1 MKKTK
6 EFIMYESDK
15 SFTQLTPEQY
25 RKFDMWIAQN
35 NQELYENK
43 IAYEVRW
50 GKDKSFYV
58 RLLDES
64 FITINDILLAK

>member
-6 EFIMYESDK
+6 EFIMYESDE

-25 RKFDMWIAQN
+25 RKFDMWIAEN
-35 NQELYENK
+35 NQELYESK

>member
-1 MKKTK
+1 MKKTE
-6 EFIMYESDK
+6 EFIMDNDNDA
-15 SFTQLTPEQY
+15 FTKLTPDQY

-35 NQELYENK
+35 NQELYESK

-50 GKDKSFYV
+50 DKKKSFYV